1 MRHVKHLTNI
11 SKRSILEAIG
21 LFRAPLALAQAPA
34 YNSRMMHASRSP
46 HSAEDWRE
54 NAYDLA
60 RGLAAYSGSRLAE
73 GIARVIARHP
83 DAKIANA
90 FNHKQVGCK
99 IWARDKLFDSVG
111 ASCRRVV
118 VLGGWYGILP
128 AMLLED
134 PRFDIEAADSYD
146 IDPAVAPVASTLN
159 AAFGD
164 RFHAV
169 TADMHALDYRSLNAD
184 LVINT
189 SCEHIADLG
198 NWLGLIPTGTRV
210 LLQSNDYFSEPTHI
224 SCVPSLDE
232 FRARAGLARVDFA
245 GALPMNNYTRFML
258 IGTV

>member
-1 MRHVKHLTNI
+1 MT
-11 SKRSILEAIG
+11 
-21 LFRAPLALAQAPA
+21 
-34 YNSRMMHASRSP
+34 HASHSP
-46 HSAEDWRE
+46 HPPADWHE

-60 RGLAAYSGSRLAE
+60 RGLAAYSGSRLVE
-73 GIARVIARHP
+73 GIARVIAKHP
-83 DAKIANA
+83 EANIANA

-99 IWARDKLFDSVG
+99 IWARDKLLESAG
-111 ASCRRVV
+111 ASYRRIV

-146 IDPAVAPVASTLN
+146 IDPAVEAVARTLN

-164 RFHAV
+164 RFHAM
-169 TADMHALDYRSLNAD
+169 TADMYALDYRDLNAD

-198 NWLGLIPTGTRV
+198 NWLSLVPRGTRV

-224 SCVPSLDE
+224 SCVSSLEE
-232 FRARAGLARVDFA
+232 FRVQAGLARIDFA
-245 GALPMNNYTRFML
+245 GALPMKKYTRFML
-258 IGTV
+258 IGAV